1 MLGQDGAV
9 KLIDFGL
16 SKNYGTPEKQH
27 SKNVTT
33 RQYKAPEIL
42 FGARHYGPP
51 IDMWGVGCILA
62 ELYLRDFLFPGKTD
76 IDQLGKIFTIRG
88 VPNVDDWPG
97 VD

>member
-1 MLGQDGAV
+1 MSLQDLSSGNVMIAPDGTV

-42 FGARHYGPP
+42 FGAAHYGPP
-51 IDMWGVGCILA
+51 IDIWGVGCILA
-62 ELYLRDFLFPGKTD
+62 ELYLRNFLVPGKTD
-76 IDQLGKIFTIRG
+76 ID
-88 VPNVDDWPG
+88 
-97 VD
+97 